1 MGRKVKIYQTESYTT
16 YIVREP
22 ITIDLDEYP
31 ELEKL
36 TNDEIIDY
44 LEGNSSE
51 MKPQNEQ
58 YYDSLSDELVE
69 KDIIRDKI
77 NNEEYSYRVEDS
89 EE

>member
-31 ELEKL
+31 ELERL

-77 NNEEYSYRVEDS
+77 NNEEYSYRVENS

>member
-1 MGRKVKIYQTESYTT
+1 MGRKIKIYQTESYTT

>member
-1 MGRKVKIYQTESYTT
+1 MGRKIKIYQTESYTT

-31 ELEKL
+31 ELERL

>member
-1 MGRKVKIYQTESYTT
+1 MGRKVKIHQTESYTT

-31 ELEKL
+31 ELERL

>member
-31 ELEKL
+31 ELERL